1 MTDLEGRTV
10 FITAGATGIGLAC
23 AHYPVERRASVMV
36 CAWREDMPISRLGKP
51 EDIASMV
58 GFLLSEE
65 AGWITGEVIGVDGG
79 HHLRRGPNLERSF
92 SPEA

>member
-1 MTDLEGRTV
+1 MKEYEGRTA

-23 AHYPVERRASVMV
+23 AQYLVNRGASVMV
-36 CAWREDMPISRLGKP
+36 CARRENMPISRLGKP
-51 EDIASMV
+51 EDVASMV

-92 SPEA
+92 APEA